1 MPADAVIVPTWYVLR
16 MLYTLA
22 FVALNILWISAAVL
36 QTRWTIHFSSD
47 TKIQQQQQQTKI
59 TLMAMAYCV
68 QK

>member
-1 MPADAVIVPTWYVLR
+1 MPDDAVIVPTWYVLR